1 MANLLSTNV
10 QSIFS
15 GFLELV
21 VLAGLALY
29 TGLVVVS
36 YLTYGPRPRPR
47 VDLRDPAHAAEHLAV
62 WLGVKILA
70 LAVRAGSRVF
80 GMLSEASA
88 DVGDWFLSHRH
99 PETR

>member
-1 MANLLSTNV
+1 MSSTNL

-15 GFLELV
+15 GFLELAL
-21 VLAGLALY
+21 LAGSAFY
-29 TGLVVVS
+29 AGLVVVS
-36 YLTYGPRPRPR
+36 YLTYGPHPRPR
-47 VDLRDPAHAAEHLAV
+47 VDLHDPAHSAEYLAV

-70 LAVRAGSRVF
+70 LALRAGSRIF

>member
-1 MANLLSTNV
+1 VLSMDV

-21 VLAGLALY
+21 VLGGLALY

-36 YLTYGPRPRPR
+36 YLTYRPRPRPR
-47 VDLRDPAHAAEHLAV
+47 VDLRDPARSVEHLAV
-62 WLGVKILA
+62 WLGVNILV
-70 LAVRAGSRVF
+70 LAVRAGGRVF

-88 DVGDWFLSHRH
+88 DVGEWFLSRRR
-99 PETR
+99 PQTR

>member
-1 MANLLSTNV
+1 MANVSSTNL
-10 QSIFS
+10 QGIFS
-15 GFLELV
+15 GFLELAL
-21 VLAGLALY
+21 LAGFAFY
-29 TGLVVVS
+29 AGLVVVS

-47 VDLRDPAHAAEHLAV
+47 VDPHDPAHSAEYLAV

-70 LAVRAGSRVF
+70 LALRAGSRIF

-88 DVGDWFLSHRH
+88 DVGDWFLNHRR

>member
-1 MANLLSTNV
+1 VLSANV

-21 VLAGLALY
+21 LMAGLALY
-29 TGLVVVS
+29 AGLVVVS
-36 YLTYGPRPRPR
+36 YLSYGPRPRPR
-47 VDLRDPAHAAEHLAV
+47 VDLHDPAHAAEHLAV

-70 LAVRAGSRVF
+70 LAVGVGSWVF

-88 DVGDWFLSHRH
+88 EVGDWFLSHRR